1 MLSGISLT
9 VPKGTSLGIVG
20 PTGAGKT
27 TLVDIMIGLLPPTT
41 GRVIVDGTDIQSD
54 VRAWQRRLGIVPQT
68 VFLIDDTLR
77 RNVALG
83 LDDSEIDG
91 QRVRDAVQL
100 AQLDSVVAELPN
112 GLETRVAERGIRLSG
127 GQRQR
132 VAIARALY
140 RQPSLLVFDEGT
152 SALDHLTENEL
163 VKEVESLRGER
174 TIILVAHRLST
185 IRRCDQVAFLDK
197 GELVDLGSY
206 EELVARNNTFK
217 ALAALV

>member
-163 VKEVESLRGER
+163 VKAVESLRGER